1 LTPQR
6 HPSRTRGLAAPGW
19 FALLATLVVA
29 FGFVVM
35 AGPARVA
42 ADNVED
48 DAGSPEAC
56 MDAND
61 YQGFADF
68 VESSAP
74 WQVTAPANSVI
85 VGICIES
92 ESNSGR
98 FAAPD
103 GTGTCQN
110 VDTDE
115 GSSLHSPCI
124 TGNGVYSVNSC
135 YEVSGIGTQ
144 TVVVDF
150 APQSDCTGINH
161 IDYKYETTGF
171 LKYTDP
177 EDEFVEQHE
186 VFNWYISVPAGMGP
200 WIVSDRLPP
209 GFIIVGM
216 AMPMN
221 QCETFLVYFR
231 CWGVSNE
238 AVLITVPVLAPITCG
253 NFTNTAELFSQ
264 TKHPWLRASDTVNVD
279 CQHQKLEGM
288 NPDAVSTSSSASSAV
303 SGAIDWLKALL
314 QR

>member
-1 LTPQR
+1 
-6 HPSRTRGLAAPGW
+6 
-19 FALLATLVVA
+19 
-29 FGFVVM
+29 
-35 AGPARVA
+35 
-42 ADNVED
+42 
-48 DAGSPEAC
+48 

-68 VESSAP
+68 SETQGP
-74 WQVTAPANSVI
+74 WQVTAPLNSII

-92 ESNSGR
+92 EGST
-98 FAAPD
+98 FDAPD
-103 GTGTCQN
+103 GTGTCEN
-110 VDTDE
+110 VDSID

-124 TGNGVYSVNSC
+124 TSDGPYSRNGC
-135 YEVSGIGTQ
+135 YDVSGIGTQ
-144 TVVVDF
+144 TVEVDLVKEC
-150 APQSDCTGINH
+150 SGINH

-288 NPDAVSTSSSASSAV
+288 NPDAVSTSSSGSSAV

-314 QR
+314 QP